1 MLCAY
6 LAYHISEYKSHN
18 EFRVA
23 SYQCLPHNLA
33 CKGYKATIQWE
44 CVMPILRYLLIM
56 LSLVLSKYELLCIL
70 SRCPNKAKPSSAE
83 ISSLLVC
90 GVEGGRVGHNHI
102 HLELT
107 DPAGASSAAGI
118 CTSGSVLSVRQNHL
132 SLIISAWR
140 WFKLDLMSSWIIK
153 TVWSVLLNVGSDPD
167 NICFTFVDDLMA
179 VFQCY
184 ACCNDWRMMNEFQW
198 HHGDDC
204 QWEY

>member
-83 ISSLLVC
+83 ISSLLS
-90 GVEGGRVGHNHI
+90 VEWRVAGWVI
-102 HLELT
+102 ITFIWSWLIQLEQVALLEF
-107 DPAGASSAAGI
+107 A
-118 CTSGSVLSVRQNHL
+118 H
-132 SLIISAWR
+132 
-140 WFKLDLMSSWIIK
+140 LDLYCPWDRIIWVWLSQLDNGLNLIWCRHESSK
-153 TVWSVLLNVGSDPD
+153 L
-167 NICFTFVDDLMA
+167 FDLSCLM
-179 VFQCY
+179 
-184 ACCNDWRMMNEFQW
+184 
-198 HHGDDC
+198 
-204 QWEY
+204 

>member
-83 ISSLLVC
+83 ISSLLS
-90 GVEGGRVGHNHI
+90 VEWRVAGWVI
-102 HLELT
+102 ITFIWSWLIQLKQVALLEFAHLDLYCPW
-107 DPAGASSAAGI
+107 D
-118 CTSGSVLSVRQNHL
+118 R
-132 SLIISAWR
+132 LIWVWLWQ

-184 ACCNDWRMMNEFQW
+184 VCCNDWRMMNEFQW